1 MSTFSRTVVRNSAFG
16 LAAQLAI
23 KLLSFGFSVLI
34 IRNLG
39 AYEFGQYAA
48 VLAFGAMFVFIAD
61 LGLSPYTVRE
71 IARLRDAPDSAER
84 AAALFGNVLLLR
96 FVLSIVAAAL
106 LIGSAWLTGRPTVM
120 VVAIALGTLGL
131 VMYSLQGTCE
141 AVLAGFERL
150 DLTSGA
156 KVLYQLIFVVVGGA
170 MLLLGVGY
178 YGLIVANL
186 LGILLMTY
194 VCWRGVRLIG
204 TLPGRAAPHG
214 WTRLLRATIPFGVIG
229 FTLGLSYKFD
239 TVLLDI
245 FRSPQETGYYNAAYS
260 LVFSTVM
267 LSNVINT
274 ALYPSLSRQVGTD
287 AESLGPI
294 YSRTLRYL
302 LVLALP
308 IAAGAWSLADQ
319 IVPFLYDQDYL
330 PAIPALQIVIWAVP
344 LLFASEFLGYVVLV
358 SGHER
363 LVARSVIVSTSFNV
377 LLNLLLVPR
386 FGFMAA
392 AAMTVLTEM
401 VLVSQ
406 YSWLLRDRLRGLDWG
421 RALLRPLLAAALM
434 AALVLAL
441 KPYLPLLLNVPLGAA
456 AYGGALL
463 ALGVV
468 GREELSFVRSFRKPR
483 PAVGSE
489 V

>member
-96 FVLSIVAAAL
+96 FVLSLVAAVL

-141 AVLAGFERL
+141 SVLAGFERL
-150 DLTSGA
+150 DLTSGS

-194 VCWRGVRLIG
+194 VCWRGVRMIG
-204 TLPGRAAPHG
+204 TLPGRAAPQG
-214 WTRLLRATIPFGVIG
+214 WLRLLRATIPFGVIG

-245 FRSPQETGYYNAAYS
+245 FRSPEETGYYNAAYS

-267 LSNVINT
+267 LSNVINS
-274 ALYPSLSRQVGTD
+274 ALYPSLSRQAGSD
-287 AESLGPI
+287 AASLGPI
-294 YSRTLRYL
+294 YGRTLRYL

-319 IVPFLYDQDYL
+319 IVPFLYEKDYL
-330 PAIPALQIVIWAVP
+330 PAVPALQIVIWAVP
-344 LLFASEFLGYVVLV
+344 LLFTSEFLGYVVLV

-386 FGFMAA
+386 YGFMAA
-392 AAMTVLTEM
+392 AAMTVLTEL

-434 AALVLAL
+434 AALVLGL
-441 KPYLPLLLNVPLGAA
+441 KPYLPLLLTVALGAA

-468 GREELSFVRSFRKPR
+468 GREELHFVRNFRKPQ

>member
-84 AAALFGNVLLLR
+84 ASALFGNVLLLR
-96 FVLSIVAAAL
+96 FVLSLVAAAL
-106 LIGSAWLTGRPTVM
+106 LITSAWLTGRPTVM

-131 VMYSLQGTCE
+131 MMYSLQGTCE

-150 DLTSGA
+150 DLTSGS
-156 KVLYQLIFVVVGGA
+156 KVLYQLIFVVAGGA
-170 MLLLGVGY
+170 MLLLGAGY

-194 VCWRGVRLIG
+194 ACWRGVRLIG
-204 TLPGRAAPHG
+204 MLPGRAVPGG
-214 WTRLLRATIPFGVIG
+214 WLRLLRATIPFGVIG
-229 FTLGLSYKFD
+229 FTLGLSYRFD

-274 ALYPSLSRQVGTD
+274 ALYPSLSRQAGSD
-287 AESLGPI
+287 AASLGPI
-294 YSRTLRYL
+294 YGRTLRYL

-319 IVPFLYDQDYL
+319 VIPFLYDQDYL

-344 LLFASEFLGYVVLV
+344 LMFASEFLGYVVLV

-363 LVARSVIVSTSFNV
+363 LVARSVIISTSFNV

-386 FGFMAA
+386 FGLLAA
-392 AAMTVLTEM
+392 AVLTVLTEA
-401 VLVSQ
+401 VLVGQ
-406 YSWLLRDRLRGLDWG
+406 YAWVLRDRLRGLDWG
-421 RALLRPLLAAALM
+421 RTLLRPLLAVALM
-434 AALVLAL
+434 AALVLAA
-441 KPYLPLLLNVPLGAA
+441 KPYLPLLLNVPLGAV
-456 AYGGALL
+456 AYFGVLL

-468 GREELSFVRSFRKPR
+468 GREELHFVRNFRKPQ